1 MRRLKLDGVLLLDKP
16 VGPSSSAVLQA
27 VKRLLNADKAGHAG
41 TLDPLAS
48 GLLPLLFGEATKF
61 AQFGLDSIKE
71 YRAQVLLGVATDS
84 GDAEGQVIDRQAV
97 SVDGAGLARV
107 LARFRGAIEQVPP
120 MYSALKHEGQP
131 LYALARA
138 GQTVERAARQV
149 TVHELELLERAD
161 DVLHLR
167 IRCSKGTYVRQLAI
181 DIGLALGTVAHLAAL
196 RRTAVAGF
204 RLDRAVTL
212 DDLQALGEESR
223 LAWLLPPDSLLEE
236 LPRMDLPAALAERFL
251 KGQAVTFQAAP
262 AAPTALAARGGPCRV
277 YREAGALLG
286 VGEAGPGNELH
297 PVRLLASG

>member
-1 MRRLKLDGVLLLDKP
+1 MRRQKLDGVLLLDKP

-27 VKRLLNADKAGHAG
+27 VKQLLNADKAGHAG

-84 GDAEGQVIDRQAV
+84 GDAEGKVIGRQAV
-97 SVDGAGLARV
+97 RVEDAGLAQV
-107 LARFRGAIEQVPP
+107 LARFRGAIEQIPP
-120 MYSALKHEGQP
+120 MYSALKHEGRP

-149 TVHELELLERAD
+149 TVHELELLERAG

-181 DIGLALGTVAHLAAL
+181 DIGLALDTVAHLVAL

-204 RLDRAVTL
+204 RLDRAVAL
-212 DDLQALGEESR
+212 EDLQALGEEAR
-223 LAWLLPPDSLLEE
+223 RAWLLPPDSLLED
-236 LPRMDLPAALAERFL
+236 LPRLDLP
-251 KGQAVTFQAAP
+251 V
-262 AAPTALAARGGPCRV
+262 ALAARFLNGQAVALQPGSPGPCRV
-277 YREAGALLG
+277 YREAGGLLG
-286 VGEAGPGNELH
+286 VGESGPGGELH

>member
-27 VKRLLNADKAGHAG
+27 VKRLLEAEKAGHAG

-71 YRAQVLLGVATDS
+71 YRAQVRLGVSTDT
-84 GDAEGQVIDRQAV
+84 GDAEGKVLERHPVEVDQA
-97 SVDGAGLARV
+97 ALEQA

-120 MYSALKHEGQP
+120 MYSALKHAGQP

-138 GQTVERAARQV
+138 GQTVERSARQV
-149 TVHELELLERAD
+149 TVYELELLERAGE
-161 DVLHLR
+161 VLHLR
-167 IRCSKGTYVRQLAI
+167 IRCSKGTYVRQLAA
-181 DIGLALGTVAHLAAL
+181 DLGLALGTVAHLSAL

-212 DDLQALGEESR
+212 DDLQALGGESR

-236 LPRMDLPAALAERFL
+236 LPRIDLPVALAERFL
-251 KGQAVTFQAAP
+251 KGQAVRLQSASAV
-262 AAPTALAARGGPCRV
+262 RGGPRRV

-286 VGEAGPGNELH
+286 VGEAGPGDELH
-297 PVRLLASG
+297 PIRLLASG